1 MTEPQPAQPTPPAQ
15 SAPTITTP
23 PAQPVQPPPPAQPAN
38 RSATWAITGVLI
50 GFALPVFLCLCLT
63 LTTFVGFGAALGGAG
78 NSTAMT
84 TQNATLPTVVSGPLT
99 GPAVAII
106 DVSGQIVYGTSAEF
120 SLTGGASVAAS
131 GNIARLINQAARD
144 SQVKAIV
151 LRVNSPGGSVIG
163 SDEIYHA
170 LKESGKPVIAVMG
183 ELAASGGYY
192 VSMAAEHIVAHP
204 DTLTGSIGVIS
215 EFTNVEGLYEKLGIQ
230 STVVKSGDNKDF
242 GNPTSPFTAEDQK
255 LWQAVI
261 DETYESFVNIIAG
274 NRGMTVAEVKQLADG
289 RIYTGRQALA
299 VKLVDQLGYT
309 QDAIDEAAV
318 RGGITGTPRVIEYRR
333 QTPFAELFGATVART
348 VLTALGIPVEQMN
361 TTTPALEYR

>member
-1 MTEPQPAQPTPPAQ
+1 MTEPQ
-15 SAPTITTP
+15 S
-23 PAQPVQPPPPAQPAN
+23 AQPVPPAPPAPIQTSPPQPAQHAN
-38 RSATWAITGVLI
+38 RSATWAIAGVLI

-78 NSTAMT
+78 SSAAAT
-84 TQNATLPTVVSGPLT
+84 TTSSAIVPTHVSGPLT

-106 DVSGQIVYGTSAEF
+106 DVSGAIVYGSAQEF
-120 SLTGGASVAAS
+120 SLAGGASVAAS
-131 GNIARLINQAARD
+131 SNIARLIRQAARD

-170 LKESGKPVIAVMG
+170 LKESGKPVVAVMG

-215 EFTNVEGLYEKLGIQ
+215 EFTNVEGLYDKLGIK
-230 STVVKSGDNKDF
+230 STVVKSGENKDF

-261 DETYESFVNIIAG
+261 DEAYESFVNIIAD
-274 NRGMTVAEVKQLADG
+274 NRGMTAEEVKQLADG
-289 RIYTGRQALA
+289 RVYTGRQALA
-299 VKLVDQLGYT
+299 AKLVDQLGYT
-309 QDAIDEAAV
+309 QDAIDEAAS
-318 RGGITGTPRVIEYRR
+318 RGGISGTPRVIEYRR
-333 QTPFAELFGATVART
+333 QAPFAELFGVSVART

>member
-1 MTEPQPAQPTPPAQ
+1 MTEPQPAQPV
-15 SAPTITTP
+15 P
-23 PAQPVQPPPPAQPAN
+23 PAQPAPIQSTPQQPPAQPAN

-78 NSTAMT
+78 NSAAT
-84 TQNATLPTVVSGPLT
+84 TTSSSAIVPSHVSGPLT

-106 DVSGQIVYGTSAEF
+106 DVSGAIVYGSAPEF
-120 SLTGGASVAAS
+120 SLTNTGASVAAS
-131 GNIARLINQAARD
+131 SNIVRIIRQAARD

-170 LKESGKPVIAVMG
+170 LKESGKPVVAVMG

-192 VSMAAEHIVAHP
+192 VSMGAEHIVAHP

-215 EFTNVEGLYEKLGIQ
+215 EFTNVEGLYEKLGIK
-230 STVVKSGDNKDF
+230 STVVKSGENKDF
-242 GNPTSPFTAEDQK
+242 GNPTSPFTEEDQR

-261 DETYESFVNIIAG
+261 DETYESFVNIIAD
-274 NRGMTVAEVKQLADG
+274 NRGMTVPEVKQLADG
-289 RIYTGRQALA
+289 RVYTGRQAFTL
-299 VKLVDQLGYT
+299 KLVDQLGYQ
-309 QDAIDEAAV
+309 QDAIDEAAS

-333 QTPFAELFGATVART
+333 QSPFAELFGASVART
-348 VLTALGIPVEQMN
+348 VLTALGIPVERMN
-361 TTTPALEYR
+361 TNTPALEYR

>member
-1 MTEPQPAQPTPPAQ
+1 
-15 SAPTITTP
+15 
-23 PAQPVQPPPPAQPAN
+23 VQPAN

-78 NSTAMT
+78 NSAAMT
-84 TQNATLPTVVSGPLT
+84 TQNATMPTVVSGPLT

-106 DVSGQIVYGTSAEF
+106 DVSGQIVYGTAAEF
-120 SLTGGASVAAS
+120 SLTGGGASVAAS
-131 GNIARLINQAARD
+131 GNIARLINMAARD

-170 LKESGKPVIAVMG
+170 LKESGKPVVAVMG

-215 EFTNVEGLYEKLGIQ
+215 EFTNIQGLYDKLGIKT
-230 STVVKSGDNKDF
+230 TVVKSGENKDF
-242 GNPTSPFTAEDQK
+242 GNPSSPFTEQDQK

-289 RIYTGRQALA
+289 RVYTGRQALA
-299 VKLVDQLGYT
+299 VKLVDQLGYQ
-309 QDAIDEAAV
+309 QDAIDEAAA

-333 QTPFAELFGATVART
+333 QTPFAELFGASVART